1 MLTLRTNLEAIE
13 AMLYYWDAT
22 KDKEK
27 VNERFLNDLAALP
40 AMTMTY
46 DNEWNAEAVC
56 KILSGITN
64 HEPLRPANRKEG
76 RFFNNNLW
84 MLEDLSLTREMAQ
97 PIKVLNL
104 DQLAAKLSE
113 ESKVDRTITVYF
125 APLHLEEVYVRPDK
139 DAIIL
144 NFFRL
149 QPDFMGGVSFCDQPL
164 EDYLAGKLR
173 QML

>member
-1 MLTLRTNLEAIE
+1 
-13 AMLYYWDAT
+13 MLYYWDAT

-46 DNEWNAEAVC
+46 DNEWNAEAVR

-84 MLEDLSLTREMAQ
+84 MMEDLSLTREMAQ

-104 DQLAAKLSE
+104 TALAAKLSE
-113 ESKVDRTITVYF
+113 EFQADRTITIYF
-125 APLHLEEVYVRPDK
+125 APLQLEEVYLRPDK
-139 DAIIL
+139 DAIIM

-149 QPDFMGGVSFCDQPL
+149 QPDFAGGVNFCDQPL
-164 EDYLAGKLR
+164 EDYLADQLR
-173 QML
+173 QLL